1 MHIKRNVSSLSINR
15 LKGTLLISKLHKS
28 LSGVSH
34 LGKTYLTY
42 VPKTVPFS
50 LKICRCQLVER
61 KKLPNLEYHCSHLS
75 KSVGGKVFVLKFLWE
90 LVFCF

>member
-28 LSGVSH
+28 GASH

-42 VPKTVPFS
+42 VLKTVPFS
-50 LKICRCQLVER
+50 LKICRCQLVE
-61 KKLPNLEYHCSHLS
+61 
-75 KSVGGKVFVLKFLWE
+75 
-90 LVFCF
+90 